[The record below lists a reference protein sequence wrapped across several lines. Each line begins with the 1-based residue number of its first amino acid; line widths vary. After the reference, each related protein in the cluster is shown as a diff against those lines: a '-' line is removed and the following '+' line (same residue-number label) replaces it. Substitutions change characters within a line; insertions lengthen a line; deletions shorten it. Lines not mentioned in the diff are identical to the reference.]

1 MAAVGS
7 VFSVRPVP
15 PSVFMLC
22 CCVWPC
28 SVSSSCIVLKS
39 PLDNITKQ
47 VECKTLLQCT
57 ALSKPQGG
65 VSEVL
70 LTRLQSNEV
79 ISCCLFTQPLLR
91 DGGGLKGAQL
101 VASTWL
107 PTVTAK
113 PICAYIVG
121 PTSARACTWFLHTSF
136 FTHQR
141 QLCLPII
148 HWWLHPNNWYFV

>member
-1 MAAVGS
+1 M
-7 VFSVRPVP
+7 
-15 PSVFMLC
+15 
-22 CCVWPC
+22 
-28 SVSSSCIVLKS
+28 SSSCIVLKS

-47 VECKTLLQCT
+47 VECKTLLHCS

-141 QLCLPII
+141 QLCLPSIDGYIQII
-148 HWWLHPNNWYFV
+148 DISSNVLLPSNSIGVLILTR